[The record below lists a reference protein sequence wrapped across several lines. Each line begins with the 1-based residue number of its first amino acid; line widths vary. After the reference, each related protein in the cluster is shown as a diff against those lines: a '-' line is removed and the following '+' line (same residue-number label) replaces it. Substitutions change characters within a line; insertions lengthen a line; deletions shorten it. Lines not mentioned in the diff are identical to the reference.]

1 MSITYFL
8 CNLNKKILDTV
19 VLLLVLKFWSVKYM
33 HFTDTTQKIIWK
45 YWRIF
50 IYYLLLKLG
59 VKITNCYKKFGFLK
73 KIWRYLRNYTIF
85 PLVQFLTKKPY
96 FFSFFFFC
104 FVSFGFFCFVLDS
117 SFTWTVI
124 YYLNSDFK
132 KNRYLAVL
140 RPVLHLRG
148 KKYVIKRDVWIWP
161 VCSSDILNI

>member
-104 FVSFGFFCFVLDS
+104 FVSFVFFCFVFDS

-132 KNRYLAVL
+132 KKSILGGFKACFTFERKKICYKERRLNLACL
-140 RPVLHLRG
+140 
-148 KKYVIKRDVWIWP
+148 
-161 VCSSDILNI
+161 

>member
-96 FFSFFFFC
+96 FFSFFF
-104 FVSFGFFCFVLDS
+104 
-117 SFTWTVI
+117 